1 MDEITKLNQL
11 TKEQLRT
18 VVLFMLRD
26 TLNWSTNDRVVET
39 IRQHNA
45 MQYEAIKH
53 QIDKQYKKVAKLNAD
68 YQMAE
73 GFVFKLQDYKNQEE
87 E

>member
-1 MDEITKLNQL
+1 MDTIDKLNQL
-11 TKEQLRT
+11 SKEQLRT

-53 QIDKQYKKVAKLNAD
+53 QIDKQ
-68 YQMAE
+68 
-73 GFVFKLQDYKNQEE
+73 FKHIVLEE

>member
-1 MDEITKLNQL
+1 MDTIDKLNQL
-11 TKEQLRT
+11 SKEQLRT
-18 VVLFMLRD
+18 VILFMLRD
-26 TLNWSTNDRVVET
+26 TLNWSTNDRVVQT

-53 QIDKQYKKVAKLNAD
+53 QINKQ
-68 YQMAE
+68 
-73 GFVFKLQDYKNQEE
+73 FKYIVLEE

>member
-1 MDEITKLNQL
+1 MNKKNNLDTIEKLNQL
-11 TKEQLRT
+11 NKEQLRT
-18 VVLFMLRD
+18 VILFMLRD
-26 TLNWSTNDRVVET
+26 TLNWSTNIRVVDM

-53 QIDKQYKKVAKLNAD
+53 QINKAYTKL
-68 YQMAE
+68 
-73 GFVFKLQDYKNQEE
+73 VKEE